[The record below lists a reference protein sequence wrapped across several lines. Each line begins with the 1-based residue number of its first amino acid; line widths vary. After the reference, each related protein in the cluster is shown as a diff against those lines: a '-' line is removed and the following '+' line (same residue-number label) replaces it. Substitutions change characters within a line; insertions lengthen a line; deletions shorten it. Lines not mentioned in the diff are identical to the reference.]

1 MKEGKKSG
9 RWALLK
15 QVSSPHREVQ
25 REEELFSYLSI
36 RDMAMY
42 TVAEIL
48 RKIKF
53 LHFTFSINMFH
64 KSSPSFQ

>member
-36 RDMAMY
+36 RDMAM
-42 TVAEIL
+42 
-48 RKIKF
+48 
-53 LHFTFSINMFH
+53 
-64 KSSPSFQ
+64 

>member
-1 MKEGKKSG
+1 MSVDNSGVDDEEGKKSG

-36 RDMAMY
+36 RDMAM
-42 TVAEIL
+42 
-48 RKIKF
+48 
-53 LHFTFSINMFH
+53 
-64 KSSPSFQ
+64 